1 MNTLTICR
9 KELNTYF
16 RSPIAYLVLGIF
28 ALLAGYFFYLFVYA
42 FVRQGMVAA
51 MQGQNFPMNLDE
63 MVVRGVL
70 QNLSVI
76 GLFFL
81 PMITMRLFAEEKRS
95 GSIEL
100 LFTSPIRDI
109 EIILGKWLGAMV
121 LYASMLGLVLISFL
135 TLFAYGK
142 PDWRAMMVGF
152 LGLLLQGAC
161 LLAIGTF
168 ISSCTKNQIVA
179 GVVGFGVTL
188 LLWVLSYWSDFDSS
202 ITSKVLNYISVTAH
216 MDSFSKG
223 VLDLK
228 DVIYYVSMSVL
239 GLFLTARSLESIRWR
254 A

>member
-1 MNTLTICR
+1 MNTLIICR

-16 RSPIAYLVLGIF
+16 RSPIAYFVLGIF
-28 ALLAGYFFYLFVYA
+28 AILGGYFFYLFVYA
-42 FVRQGMVAA
+42 FVFQGMRAA

-95 GSIEL
+95 GTIEL
-100 LFTSPIRDI
+100 LVTSPVRDF
-109 EIILGKWLGAMV
+109 EIILGKWLGAVV
-121 LYASMLGLVLISFL
+121 LYAAMLGLILISFL

-142 PDWRAMMVGF
+142 PDWKAMMVGF

-179 GVVGFGVTL
+179 GIASFGVTL
-188 LLWVLSYWSDFDSS
+188 LLWVLSYWSDFDAS

-216 MDSFSKG
+216 IDSFSKG

-228 DVIYYVSMSVL
+228 DIIYYVSMTVL

>member
-1 MNTLTICR
+1 
-9 KELNTYF
+9 
-16 RSPIAYLVLGIF
+16 
-28 ALLAGYFFYLFVYA
+28 
-42 FVRQGMVAA
+42 MVAA
-51 MQGQNFPMNLDE
+51 MQGQSFPMNVDE

-81 PMITMRLFAEEKRS
+81 PMIAMRLFAEEKRS
-95 GSIEL
+95 GTIEL
-100 LFTSPIRDI
+100 LVTSPIRDF
-109 EIILGKWLGAMV
+109 EIILGKWLGAML
-121 LYASMLGLVLISFL
+121 LYAAMLGLTLISFL

-142 PDWRAMMVGF
+142 PDWRPMSVGF

-161 LLAIGTF
+161 LLAILTF

-179 GVVGFGVTL
+179 GIVGFGVSL
-188 LLWVLSYWSDFDSS
+188 LLWVLSYWSDFDSTT
-202 ITSKVLNYISVTAH
+202 TSKVLNYISVLSH
-216 MDSFSKG
+216 MDTFSKG

-228 DVIYYVSMSVL
+228 DVTYYLSMTVL